1 MKRTLGIALFACAAA
16 PLVLGA
22 DMAAAYVNPWLAALA
37 WIAAFGVLGSLLA
50 LGAERK
56 TTAFLTVAL
65 ALAPIAVMAREQTPV
80 IAVAIVAIG
89 GVLAADVRQT
99 LKA

>member
-1 MKRTLGIALFACAAA
+1 MRRSLGIALFAIAAA

-22 DMAAAYVNPWLAALA
+22 DMAAAFVNPWLAALV

-56 TTAFLTVAL
+56 TTAFLVVGL
-65 ALAPIAVMAREQTPV
+65 ALAPIAVMAREHTPV
-80 IAVAIVAIG
+80 IAVAIVALAS
-89 GVLAADVRQT
+89 VLAADVRQGLT
-99 LKA
+99 A